1 LVAQSNCAEFPYIR
15 VDTRDHEETD
25 PMTRTHERGTASW
38 RRSLSRIA
46 AVAVTLGALAVAAA
60 PRMAGAA
67 PSPTATEIASAKYGK
82 LGVVLVAGA
91 TPRYTLKAKKTGCD
105 ASCRKAQPPVLLPD
119 GVMSAT
125 AGSGIDASKLGT
137 VTAANGALQITY
149 AGKPL
154 YWSAKDTSSAKL
166 HGTGTNKWGTW
177 TAVVLS
183 KSSSGGKSTP
193 TTNAG
198 NGGVGF

>member
-1 LVAQSNCAEFPYIR
+1 
-15 VDTRDHEETD
+15 
-25 PMTRTHERGTASW
+25 MTRTRERGMASW
-38 RRSLSRIA
+38 QRSFGRIA
-46 AVAVTLGALAVAAA
+46 AVVMAIGGLSVAVA
-60 PRMAGAA
+60 PSMAGAA
-67 PSPTATEIASAKYGK
+67 TSTTATEISTAKNGK
-82 LGVVLVAGA
+82 LGVILVAGD
-91 TPRYTLKAKKTGCD
+91 TPVYTLKAKKTGCD
-105 ASCRKAQPPVLLPD
+105 ASCQKAQPPVLLPD

-137 VTAANGALQITY
+137 TAAANGARQITY

-154 YWSAKDTSSAKL
+154 YWSAKDTSSAQA

-177 TAVVLS
+177 AAVVLP
-183 KSSSGGKSTP
+183 KSSSGGKSTT